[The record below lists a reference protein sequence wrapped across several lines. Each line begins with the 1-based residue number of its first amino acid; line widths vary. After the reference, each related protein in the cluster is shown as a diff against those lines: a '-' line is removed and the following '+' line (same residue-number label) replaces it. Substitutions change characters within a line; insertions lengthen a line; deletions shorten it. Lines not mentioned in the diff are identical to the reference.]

1 MRVLAAADVH
11 GEPGPGPRRRYVLL
25 AALLLLALPVAA
37 QDPDTVAGMDA
48 AVRGDWAAA
57 CEAFAKVKGDPRS
70 GLRLAAARKQAIAR
84 LGPAVD
90 QLVRKRRWRQLAE
103 AAACGLVVDPKYH
116 RFTGA
121 AKRLAKVGFAELPVV
136 TARLRPWATYGLD
149 FGDAELLVEG
159 CLEFLVKTQEAE
171 GHWDSGAHGGG
182 ELYDA
187 GVTALALL
195 ALAPHHRE
203 AADRAAAAL
212 RRMQHERGYFGTM
225 TTHSWVY
232 NHAFA
237 TEALAEY
244 ALLTGT
250 AAAHRDALQRAA
262 DFLLAAQNPGSG
274 WRYEPRGKEND
285 TCVTVRAV
293 CALEAARRA
302 GVTVD
307 AGAFEG
313 ARAWVQSMTDPN
325 FGGIGYN
332 YPGGAA
338 ARPRGKQETF
348 PPEYTQSMTAAGCVV
363 YVLTGAD
370 PLRLAKSFTQVHAMP
385 PLMKYPDLYYWDLGS
400 RACVGL
406 HGQIPAGWYGALVKA
421 AAACRAVPG
430 GMRACGVWGEDGG
443 RIYATAMCALA
454 LTAPY
459 RVARSRALTAGSFL
473 ETRKRSLQVPGWADA
488 IPTGIYVES
497 GMVLDIEARGVIV
510 PFKKGPHLGPAGT
523 RQRLGRSSKGRKKR
537 APFGCL
543 LGRVDDGQPF
553 VVLPGKSNTLRAYG
567 HLWLLVND
575 EDLSDNRGWW
585 DVTLELV
592 R

>member
-274 WRYEPRGKEND
+274 WRYEPRHRRRGRLRG
-285 TCVTVRAV
+285 RARV
-293 CALEAARRA
+293 GPEHDRPELRGDRLQLPRRRGRTAGGQAGEVPPRVHPVDDRRRLRRLRPHGRRPRSARQELH
-302 GVTVD
+302 
-307 AGAFEG
+307 AGARHAAPDEVPGPVLLGPRVTRVRRPARADPGGLVRG
-313 ARAWVQSMTDPN
+313 ARQ
-325 FGGIGYN
+325 GG
-332 YPGGAA
+332 GGLPR
-338 ARPRGKQETF
+338 RPRRH
-348 PPEYTQSMTAAGCVV
+348 AC
-363 YVLTGAD
+363 
-370 PLRLAKSFTQVHAMP
+370 LRR
-385 PLMKYPDLYYWDLGS
+385 LGP
-400 RACVGL
+400 R
-406 HGQIPAGWYGALVKA
+406 
-421 AAACRAVPG
+421 
-430 GMRACGVWGEDGG
+430 
-443 RIYATAMCALA
+443 
-454 LTAPY
+454 
-459 RVARSRALTAGSFL
+459 
-473 ETRKRSLQVPGWADA
+473 
-488 IPTGIYVES
+488 PTGS
-497 GMVLDIEARGVIV
+497 PAR
-510 PFKKGPHLGPAGT
+510 A
-523 RQRLGRSSKGRKKR
+523 R
-537 APFGCL
+537 
-543 LGRVDDGQPF
+543 
-553 VVLPGKSNTLRAYG
+553 
-567 HLWLLVND
+567 
-575 EDLSDNRGWW
+575 
-585 DVTLELV
+585 
-592 R
+592 